1 MADIDYRGSIPSLVD
16 WFRDSGGSASKREA
30 DIILKRIDDLV
41 DIFNRQIEAF
51 DKVYTAADLYFTT
64 NYWLKLV
71 DQGNRTVNKSREPAV
86 FALFKAAVDAL
97 CKSYGVSVNNLPN
110 LLEAVFGREL
120 GGHGQKLDRDKGLA
134 NYLSRADA
142 AKYRIRFSRNGLAV
156 QNPWWNKHWWE
167 SSKPVLAESSR
178 AKPNPPD
185 MMQPDYGGFAMS
197 MSRELYMAP
206 HLCTAETQRKKMHFY
221 HSSYLAGNAVM
232 CTGTMLIR
240 RGRILGIRNDS
251 GHYRPTADHVVN
263 VLEAL
268 KMFGVPLDIIY
279 VEVGVPNKGGG
290 LDWHWQSGDMMLRD
304 RGNYERME
312 RGRQHY
318 TDHKPMRPVGVKP
331 R

>member
-51 DKVYTAADLYFTT
+51 DKVYTAADLYFTA

-71 DQGNRTVNKSREPAV
+71 DQGNRTINKSREPAV
-86 FALFKAAVDAL
+86 DALFKAAVDAL
-97 CKSYGVSVNNLPN
+97 CKSYNVSVNNLPN

-206 HLCTAETQRKKMHFY
+206 H
-221 HSSYLAGNAVM
+221 
-232 CTGTMLIR
+232 
-240 RGRILGIRNDS
+240 
-251 GHYRPTADHVVN
+251 YRPTADHVVN

>member
-16 WFRDSGGSASKREA
+16 WFRDSGGNASRREA

-51 DKVYTAADLYFTT
+51 DKIYTAADLYFTT

-167 SSKPVLAESSR
+167 SSSPVLAE
-178 AKPNPPD
+178 
-185 MMQPDYGGFAMS
+185 
-197 MSRELYMAP
+197 
-206 HLCTAETQRKKMHFY
+206 
-221 HSSYLAGNAVM
+221 SSYLAGNAVM

-279 VEVGVPNKGGG
+279 VEVGVPNAWGG

-304 RGNYERME
+304 RGNYKRME
-312 RGRQHY
+312 RGSQHY

>member
-1 MADIDYRGSIPSLVD
+1 MPNIVYSQIPSLEQ
-16 WFRDSGGSASKREA
+16 WRRDSGGGATNRQD
-30 DIILKRIDDLV
+30 DIILKRIDELV
-41 DIFNRQIEAF
+41 EIFNRQIDAWE
-51 DKVYTAADLYFTT
+51 KTYTVADVYFTT

-71 DQGNRTVNKSREPAV
+71 DTGNKSVNKSREPAV
-86 FALFKAAVDAL
+86 FALFKMAVDSL
-97 CKSYGVSVNNLPN
+97 CKAYSVTVNNLPN
-110 LLEAVFGREL
+110 VLESVFGREL
-120 GGHGQKLDRDKGLA
+120 GAHGQKLDRDKGLA
-134 NYLSRADA
+134 NYLSRAEA
-142 AKYRIRFSRNGLAV
+142 RKYRIRFSRSGLAV

-167 SSKPVLAESSR
+167 SWSPVLAESSR
-178 AKPNPPD
+178 ARPNPPD

-221 HSSYLAGNAVM
+221 HSSYLAGNAVL

-240 RGRILGIRNDS
+240 GGRILGIRNDS

-268 KMFGVPLDIIY
+268 KMFGLPLDVIY
-279 VEVGVPNKGGG
+279 VEVLVPNGSGGTE
-290 LDWHWQSGDMMLRD
+290 WRWASGDKMLLD
-304 RGNYERME
+304 RGNFARME

-318 TDHKPMRPVGVKP
+318 MDHKPDRPIGVKP